1 MNQQCLF
8 NEEINIPG
16 LAYTPNYISSEHEEK
31 LLKLIDTYEWSAS
44 LKRRTQHYGYAY
56 DYGRKSA
63 RQDHFLG
70 PMPAWLAVLCAQLSG
85 GGFFTQQPDQVIIN
99 EYQPGQGIA
108 PHIDCVRSFGGT
120 IASLSLAA
128 GCMMEFSR
136 DGATRSIYLEPQ
148 SLLILQGEARFYW
161 RHGIAA
167 RKKDGSLLRQR
178 RISVTFRRVL
188 V

>member
-1 MNQQCLF
+1 MHQDRLQDEC
-8 NEEINIPG
+8 IPG
-16 LAYTPNYISSEHEEK
+16 LVYIQNYIS
-31 LLKLIDTYEWSAS
+31 LATGQALMDCCDMMPWNGA

-56 DYGRKSA
+56 DYRQKSVPK
-63 RQDHFLG
+63 DHFLG
-70 PMPAWLAVLCAQLSG
+70 CMPAWLEPLCIGLYE
-85 GGFFTQQPDQVIIN
+85 GGFFTEQPNQVIIN

-108 PHIDCVRSFGGT
+108 AHIDCVRSFGGT

-128 GCMMEFSR
+128 GCMMAFSR